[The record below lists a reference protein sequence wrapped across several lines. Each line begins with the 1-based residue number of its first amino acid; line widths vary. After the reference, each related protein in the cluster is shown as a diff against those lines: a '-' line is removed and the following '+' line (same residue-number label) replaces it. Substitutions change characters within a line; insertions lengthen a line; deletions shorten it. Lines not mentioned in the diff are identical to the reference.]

1 MVDYCN
7 CKQAMHT
14 FGKLY
19 VCVSDKMHR
28 CYFYSQSFEIEQIYL
43 LTWHTIHVCTYSSFC
58 FLEHQQRI
66 LENTDFEYTHLYS
79 RLLFEWMILYTCICI
94 AVEAGI
100 IEHPCPAS
108 SMSDFR
114 FWIIMRE

>member
-43 LTWHTIHVCTYSSFC
+43 HTWHTIIPVFAFWSISREFWRTLTSSTHTYISDC
-58 FLEHQQRI
+58 FL
-66 LENTDFEYTHLYS
+66 N
-79 RLLFEWMILYTCICI
+79 
-94 AVEAGI
+94 G
-100 IEHPCPAS
+100 
-108 SMSDFR
+108 
-114 FWIIMRE
+114 